1 MARKPR
7 ILIADDDRV
16 VVALVSEFLRKKDF
30 DVVLAFDA
38 MQTMMGVRNAAL
50 SAIIVDLGMPGGGGL
65 DVIRKIRM
73 NTKTLTLPIVVLTAS
88 TDPKVESEARALGAD
103 EFLTKPVNVELL
115 HAALLRALGAA
126 EQHPVSN

>member
-16 VVALVSEFLRKKDF
+16 VVALVSEYLRKNNF

>member
-50 SAIIVDLGMPGGGGL
+50 SAIIVDLDMPGGGGL